1 MSEEIMKAN
10 QLLLT
15 AILAS
20 AIGTSIETLAQDK
33 SVVQQMT
40 PAAVRLP
47 IEGELPSLGG
57 ATGWLNSQPLTA
69 AGLRGKVVLID
80 VWTYTCI
87 NWLRTL
93 PYVRAWAEKYKN
105 QGLVV
110 IGVHAPEFAFE
121 KNLDNVR
128 RAAKDMRVDY
138 PIAIDN
144 DHALWRAFKNQ
155 YWPALY
161 FVDAQGKIRHH
172 YFGEGEYE
180 RSERIIQQLLAEA
193 GSGGIDHKLVS
204 VDARGL
210 EAGADWGNLKS
221 PENYLSYERT
231 ENFASPGGAVLDKR
245 HVYAMPARLRLNQW
259 ALSGDWTVQKQATV
273 LNLANGRIAYRFH
286 ARDLHLV
293 MGPAA
298 RGTSVRFRVLID
310 GKPPRAAH
318 GIDVDDQGNGTV
330 SEQRLYHLIRQ
341 PKPIAER
348 QFEIE
353 FLDAGVEVF
362 AFTFG

>member
-1 MSEEIMKAN
+1 MKAN
-10 QLLLT
+10 QLLLA

-20 AIGTSIETLAQDK
+20 TVAVASPIEILAADK
-33 SVVQQMT
+33 SAVRQMT
-40 PAAVRLP
+40 PATVRLP
-47 IEGELPSLGG
+47 IEGELPSLGS
-57 ATGWLNSQPLTA
+57 ATEWLNSPPLTA
-69 AGLRGKVVLID
+69 SGLRGKVVLVD

-121 KNLDNVR
+121 KNVDNVR
-128 RAAKDMRVDY
+128 RAAKEMKVNY

-144 DHALWRAFKNQ
+144 DFAIWRALKNE

-161 FVDAQGKIRHH
+161 FVDARGKIRHH
-172 YFGEGEYE
+172 QFGEGEYE
-180 RSERIIQQLLAEA
+180 QSERIIQQLLAEA
-193 GSGGIDHKLVS
+193 GTGGIGHELVS
-204 VDARGL
+204 VDARGA
-210 EAGADWGNLKS
+210 EAAADWGSLKS
-221 PENYLSYERT
+221 PENYVGYERT

-245 HVYAMPARLRLNQW
+245 RVYAVPARLRLNQW

-273 LNLANGRIAYRFH
+273 LNKVNGRIAYRFH

-298 RGTSVRFRVLID
+298 PGTSVRFRVLID
-310 GKPPRAAH
+310 GKPPGAAH
-318 GIDVDDQGNGTV
+318 GIDVDDQGNGKVT
-330 SEQRLYHLIRQ
+330 EQRLYQLIRQ
-341 PKPIAER
+341 PKPIADR

-353 FLDAGVEVF
+353 FLDSGVEAF

>member
-1 MSEEIMKAN
+1 MKAN
-10 QLLLT
+10 ELLLA

-20 AIGTSIETLAQDK
+20 AIDAPIETLAADK
-33 SVVQQMT
+33 SVARQMT
-40 PAAVRLP
+40 PGAVQLP
-47 IEGELPSLGG
+47 IEGELPSLGS
-57 ATGWLNSQPLTA
+57 ATEWLNSPPLTA
-69 AGLRGKVVLID
+69 SGLRGKVVLID

-138 PIAIDN
+138 PIAIDS

-172 YFGEGEYE
+172 HFGEGEYE
-180 RSERIIQQLLAEA
+180 RSERVIQQLLSEA
-193 GSGGIDHKLVS
+193 GMRGIGQELVS
-204 VDARGL
+204 VDARGA
-210 EAGADWGNLKS
+210 EVAADWGSLKS
-221 PENYLSYERT
+221 PENYVGYDRT
-231 ENFASPGGAVLDKR
+231 ENFASSGGAVLDKQR
-245 HVYAMPARLRLNQW
+245 IYAVPARLRLNQW

-273 LNLANGRIAYRFH
+273 LNKANGRIAYRFH

-310 GKPPRAAH
+310 GKPPGAAH

-330 SEQRLYHLIRQ
+330 SVQRLYQLIRQ

-353 FLDAGVEVF
+353 FLDSGVEAF